1 MRFQQRWRW
10 TVHYAASEHRYTAC
24 PIIGQKGMKLHI
36 AITGGSGRLGRHV
49 VHALAAHRPRVLD
62 LAPPADSSVEFRPV
76 DLRDVGALTAALRG
90 IEVVVHLGGIDRSVA
105 IDDVATMHVNT
116 LGTWNLF
123 EASRLAGVR
132 RVVHCSSSS
141 VTGIDQSNPTMP
153 PHYLPL
159 DEAHELRPTDAYG
172 LSKLCGERIAEAYA
186 RRGLEVVVLRPCFV
200 AFPELVD
207 FMAGR
212 SGPDGRTEP
221 MPYLRA
227 YVGPED
233 CAQAFAAAASLSDY
247 FGYETFFLAATDAFS
262 EQPTVARLEALYGAR
277 IPVRELALYAD
288 APQASP
294 VSSAHARS
302 RLGWAPT
309 TRWSGSNLITMP
321 AA

>member
-1 MRFQQRWRW
+1 
-10 TVHYAASEHRYTAC
+10 
-24 PIIGQKGMKLHI
+24 
-36 AITGGSGRLGRHV
+36 
-49 VHALAAHRPRVLD
+49 
-62 LAPPADSSVEFRPV
+62 
-76 DLRDVGALTAALRG
+76 
-90 IEVVVHLGGIDRSVA
+90 VVVHLGGIDRSVA
-105 IDDVATMHVNT
+105 TDDAATMQVNA

-132 RVVHCSSSS
+132 RVVHCSSGS

-159 DEAHELRPTDAYG
+159 DEAHALRPTDAYG

-212 SGPDGRTEP
+212 TGPADRAEP

-233 CAQAFAAAASLSDY
+233 CAQAFAAAAALPDY
-247 FGYETFFLAATDAFS
+247 TGYETFFLPTPPPPPACRRCRVAAPGGATRHCTPMRRRPRRSAT
-262 EQPTVARLEALYGAR
+262 PTRGRA
-277 IPVRELALYAD
+277 
-288 APQASP
+288 
-294 VSSAHARS
+294 
-302 RLGWAPT
+302 WAGGRP
-309 TRWSGSNLITMP
+309 RAGP
-321 AA
+321 AAASSPRPPRRRHPHPETLPFSLVFARPLRAPPPRRQDWPKKGLAAREQVGSGNCRSQRPSRTTVLRPWQTLGGERQSRTFVS